1 MFALFTGKAGPTG
14 DKKLAHIPSSTGGG
28 GLAPFVPGPV
38 APPPPPKPVF
48 QPPPIVIAPLS
59 LAPLPPPAPEP
70 MYAPVEVDIPSRVPG
85 LSPSITY
92 AGIQQLYQS
101 FGGSGGGSTGPQGP
115 TGAQGPTGDTG
126 PAGTATNTGA
136 TGPTGPQG
144 FTGFTGPT
152 GPQGVTGAQGVA
164 GTATN
169 TGATGP
175 QGDTG
180 PTGSSADA
188 SQWATFPAV
197 ATVSL
202 PNQNLQMTTTVPGT
216 YQSANLN
223 ANVNIGDT
231 GNTFQ
236 PNFQAYCGTFN
247 VGSLTI
253 PTNTTTVYAG
263 AAIGLNSPV
272 GTFINGGGLRVSGVA
287 GLGGNVVIGG
297 LGVGGDL
304 TIDYGAGII
313 LNNTTGVTLNNGGAV
328 TTDTGS
334 FISNGSGS
342 VVLNTGSITMGGQGP
357 ISGDVSIYGGDITL
371 AQHLG
376 SGTYGALRTNE
387 IISVT
392 FPTNDLIIN
401 GVQSINGDA
410 WPPVLS
416 LNAQTGATTLTST
429 GGSVAITNPVAGQ
442 INLEIS
448 STSAVTSVNGATG
461 AVTIAG
467 ASGVD
472 AATVG
477 STVTLSAPGIA
488 SAQSTADTALSDAS
502 AAQGTADSAFTLA
515 GTADATANSALALA
529 GTADATANSA
539 LVLAGT
545 ANATAITALAQSGV
559 TAVNSGTGAISINA
573 GTGIS
578 VGTVGSTITIDATA
592 PAFSLNAILNKLG
605 AFPALPYTT
614 ASSSQ
619 PVNNQVATVIVP
631 DGSFPVNVP
640 TVGTVQGGWGFSK
653 ANGSSAFFNWYQY
666 NPRFGAPTAPLPYP
680 KSKIQSAWVLI
691 RPTVNLY
698 LAGLLSINVYSFDD
712 ANPPTSGFFNSR
724 WAYSNSSGVVAGA
737 TGTNLYAGYTYL
749 LYAFDSPRITNTSA
763 IGVPDSQISGLRD
776 PYDIYTDVNHIPL
789 QNCIV
794 AFNPWNDT
802 TNYRTWSATAVPAFT
817 TGDTVIFAGQGTNFN
832 GLFFIATGTPIPAT
846 PPMVNG
852 VVSANWA
859 LISPQPSSFA
869 DQPVLGIS
877 VTQATASGQAVGYV
891 VLDIGFSYGPSTTS
905 TTVSE
910 HISLLP
916 N

>member
-1 MFALFTGKAGPTG
+1 MFALFTGKTGPTG

-70 MYAPVEVDIPSRVPG
+70 MYAPEEVDIPSRVPG

-101 FGGSGGGSTGPQGP
+101 FGGSGGGATGPQGP
-115 TGAQGPTGDTG
+115 TGAQGPTGDIG

-253 PTNTTTVYAG
+253 PTNTTTVYAA
-263 AAIGLNSPV
+263 AAISLNSPV
-272 GTFINGGGLRVSGVA
+272 GTFINGGGVRVSGVA
-287 GLGGNVVIGG
+287 GVGGNVVIGG

-334 FISNGSGS
+334 FISQTTGGL
-342 VVLNTGSITMGGQGP
+342 VLNEGDITMGGQGP

-376 SGTYGALRTNE
+376 SGAYGALRTNE

-392 FPTNDLIIN
+392 FPSTDLIIN
-401 GVQSINGDA
+401 GVASINGDA

-502 AAQGTADSAFTLA
+502 AAQGTADSAFALATTADATANTALALA

-529 GTADATANSA
+529 TTAEATA
-539 LVLAGT
+539 L
-545 ANATAITALAQSGV
+545 TALAQSGV
-559 TAVNSGTGAISINA
+559 TAVNSGTGAISINP

-578 VGTVGSTITIDATA
+578 VGTSGSTITITNSSPGGGGVTSINSLTGALTLSAGTNIDITPSGSTLTIQAKNYPISERAT
-592 PAFSLNAILNKLG
+592 SV
-605 AFPALPYTT
+605 T
-614 ASSSQ
+614 
-619 PVNNQVATVIVP
+619 PVNITAVTFGTAQTILTYTITPTFVSDIDISCSFTYQTNSNTIYDLIFFVTL
-631 DGSFPVNVP
+631 DGAQ
-640 TVGTVQGGWGFSK
+640 T
-653 ANGSSAFFNWYQY
+653 
-666 NPRFGAPTAPLPYP
+666 
-680 KSKIQSAWVLI
+680 
-691 RPTVNLY
+691 
-698 LAGLLSINVYSFDD
+698 
-712 ANPPTSGFFNSR
+712 
-724 WAYSNSSGVVAGA
+724 GVVMRNSLGGVSHFNCVPIIASALSQTAAPHTIAIKAYAGSAGA
-737 TGTNLYAGYTYL
+737 SGNLTV
-749 LYAFDSPRITNTSA
+749 TA
-763 IGVPDSQISGLRD
+763 ISS
-776 PYDIYTDVNHIPL
+776 
-789 QNCIV
+789 
-794 AFNPWNDT
+794 
-802 TNYRTWSATAVPAFT
+802 
-817 TGDTVIFAGQGTNFN
+817 
-832 GLFFIATGTPIPAT
+832 IAI
-846 PPMVNG
+846 
-852 VVSANWA
+852 AN
-859 LISPQPSSFA
+859 LI
-869 DQPVLGIS
+869 
-877 VTQATASGQAVGYV
+877 
-891 VLDIGFSYGPSTTS
+891 
-905 TTVSE
+905 
-910 HISLLP
+910 
-916 N
+916 

>member
-14 DKKLAHIPSSTGGG
+14 DKKLAHIPSTTGTV

-38 APPPPPKPVF
+38 APPPPPKAVF
-48 QPPPIVIAPLS
+48 HPPPIVIAPLD

-70 MYAPVEVDIPSRVPG
+70 IYATVDVDIPSRLPG

-101 FGGSGGGSTGPQGP
+101 FGGSGGGTTGPQGP

-175 QGDTG
+175 TGPTGPQGDTGQTGPTGPTGPTGQTG

-202 PNQNLQMTTTVPGT
+202 PNQNLQMTTTIPGT

-223 ANVNIGDT
+223 ANINIGDT

-287 GLGGNVVIGG
+287 GVGGNVVIGG
-297 LGVGGDL
+297 FGIGGDL

-334 FISNGSGS
+334 FISQTTGGL
-342 VVLNTGSITMGGQGP
+342 VLNEGDITMGGQGP

-442 INLEIS
+442 INLEVS
-448 STSAVTSVNGATG
+448 ATGAVTSVNSGTG
-461 AVTIAG
+461 AITISG
-467 ASGVD
+467 IDGVD
-472 AATVG
+472 VVTLG
-477 STVTLSAPGIA
+477 SDITLSAPTIA
-488 SAQSTADTALSDAS
+488 AAQATADTALSDAATAS
-502 AAQGTADSAFTLA
+502 AAAAAAQGTANTALADAASAQGTANTALANAAAAQLTADSALALA

-529 GTADATANSA
+529 GVADAAA
-539 LVLAGT
+539 A
-545 ANATAITALAQSGV
+545 AAAATAATALAQSGV
-559 TAVNSGTGAISINA
+559 TAVNAGTGAISINA

-578 VGTVGSTITIDATA
+578 VGTSGSTITITNSSPGSSTVYQATYYKSA
-592 PAFSLNAILNKLG
+592 PQTLTSGNTDMTFDLTGAWNNTGGYVTHVDGTTTFTVVQTGLYQLEFNAIILANGAAYLTTANRNVAIDITRSPSAEQAIITNSSVMATTQNYGQSVSSTYYLVAGDVINLRVGNTFTGGPPTAQQSLNTFDLNTFFTWRYISSGTALAYQNPPPVIQVAGTTALIPTSANTQYILTSGATQNFTTAGLG
-605 AFPALPYTT
+605 AGNAGAVWYVKSALPAGGGGNDIAVQHNGVAITGATSVLHQRTSTGNT
-614 ASSSQ
+614 ASQ
-619 PVNNQVATVIVP
+619 TLYWN
-631 DGSFPVNVP
+631 
-640 TVGTVQGGWGFSK
+640 GTD
-653 ANGSSAFFNWYQY
+653 
-666 NPRFGAPTAPLPYP
+666 
-680 KSKIQSAWVLI
+680 LI
-691 RPTVNLY
+691 MY
-698 LAGLLSINVYSFDD
+698 
-712 ANPPTSGFFNSR
+712 
-724 WAYSNSSGVVAGA
+724 
-737 TGTNLYAGYTYL
+737 
-749 LYAFDSPRITNTSA
+749 
-763 IGVPDSQISGLRD
+763 
-776 PYDIYTDVNHIPL
+776 
-789 QNCIV
+789 
-794 AFNPWNDT
+794 
-802 TNYRTWSATAVPAFT
+802 
-817 TGDTVIFAGQGTNFN
+817 
-832 GLFFIATGTPIPAT
+832 
-846 PPMVNG
+846 
-852 VVSANWA
+852 
-859 LISPQPSSFA
+859 
-869 DQPVLGIS
+869 
-877 VTQATASGQAVGYV
+877 
-891 VLDIGFSYGPSTTS
+891 
-905 TTVSE
+905 
-910 HISLLP
+910 
-916 N
+916 